1 MFTIDIC
8 TAYARMNYRMPVYVI
23 LRIFYAFVFFIEGM
37 IVNLR
42 PFVYRIYTVADKSC
56 NCNSVNPGELFVT
69 GL

>member
-1 MFTIDIC
+1 MTG
-8 TAYARMNYRMPVYVI
+8 YVI

-42 PFVYRIYTVADKSC
+42 PFVYRIYTVANKSC